1 MKTNYPTIQFRQD
14 VASWRC
20 EDSDGHVL
28 GDIVQNQTRGAWR
41 FLSIG
46 SLLFDTYMCRDIAEF
61 LDELNKEG
69 KPK

>member
-28 GDIVQNQTRGAWR
+28 GDIVQNHSTGEWR
-41 FLSIG
+41 FLTLG
-46 SLLFDTYMCRDIAEF
+46 SVFLDARMCRDIAYF
-61 LDELNKEG
+61 LGELTKKG
-69 KPK
+69 SK